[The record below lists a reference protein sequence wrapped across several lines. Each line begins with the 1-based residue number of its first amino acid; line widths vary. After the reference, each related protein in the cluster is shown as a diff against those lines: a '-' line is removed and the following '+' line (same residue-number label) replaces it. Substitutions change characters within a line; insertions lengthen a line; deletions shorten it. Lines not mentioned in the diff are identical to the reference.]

1 MVSPNHVCYRKH
13 KIINDLDAEEEIED
27 ISESVEELREKLAHV
42 KKMMEEQSGYT
53 LGDIAAK
60 NERLRTDLI
69 DGNFLSLIFSVVFVV
84 VVGASV
90 YAFYNLYVAVLR
102 KFPSHHTEL

>member
-1 MVSPNHVCYRKH
+1 M
-13 KIINDLDAEEEIED
+13 DAEEEIED

-42 KKMMEEQSGYT
+42 KRVMQEQSGYT

-60 NERLRTDLI
+60 NEKRLRTDLI